1 MTTAPF
7 GSWSSPITA
16 DLIVSKS
23 VSIGEVFVGGDDVW
37 WSEAR
42 PEEGGRVQ
50 LVRHRPGD
58 RVPSTMMMKFK
69 SCLLVTSER
78 SRHNRY
84 VPLPVVAVAVA
95 VCIFHPTLERKQR

>member
-50 LVRHRPGD
+50 
-58 RVPSTMMMKFK
+58 
-69 SCLLVTSER
+69 
-78 SRHNRY
+78 
-84 VPLPVVAVAVA
+84 VVAR
-95 VCIFHPTLERKQR
+95 F